1 MQIKSLKSLSQF
13 KFVTAPGNTATYNDT
28 VKSITL
34 TKTTSASE
42 NCYANLKLCAI
53 NPSDVYEI
61 SILARKVSGAS
72 GVLSVAETGGT
83 NGPSTANSYNYVEI
97 SSGELQWYTLRTTV
111 RSLNAH
117 SPTSPIVLTLIAGY
131 NDLVSGSG
139 SIEILDFKLKLV
151 ESSDI
156 APRIA
161 FMGNIRLNNGTV
173 WVNAGMSK
181 HSLDVSVTDNSIVV
195 TSAPKVAST
204 TENAMPLILTQEITN
219 LGLHLKQVSVDGLL
233 GTVTFKVYNN
243 SNAEVN
249 LSSTIADFNVI
260 AAY

>member
-1 MQIKSLKSLSQF
+1 MQIKSIKTLAQF
-13 KFVTAPGNTATYNDT
+13 KHVTAAGNTAIYDDT
-28 VKSITL
+28 AKRITL
-34 TKTTSASE
+34 TKTTTATE
-42 NCYANLKLCAI
+42 NCYTNIKLCAV

-61 SILARKVSGAS
+61 AILARKISGAAA
-72 GVLSVAETGGT
+72 VLSVAETGGT
-83 NGPSTANSYNYVEI
+83 NASSTANSYNYVEI

-139 SIEILDFKLKLV
+139 SIEILDFKLKLA

-156 APRIA
+156 VPRVA
-161 FMGNIRLNNGTV
+161 FMGNIRLNNGAV
-173 WVNAGMSK
+173 WVNAGMVK
-181 HSLDVSVTDNSIVV
+181 HSLDVSVSSNSIIVS
-195 TSAPKVAST
+195 SAFRVAST
-204 TENAMPLILTQEITN
+204 TENALPLIITQEITN

-243 SNAEVN
+243 ANAEVN